1 MEIRTSPHQSIQ
13 GRIALFALSFHLLLL
28 AGCVPAGFGSG
39 GQVHV
44 WGKRG
49 LGEAQFQKPRAITI
63 GPDNN
68 LYVIDMTA
76 RVQVFDLDGNFLR
89 SWRTP
94 KFTDGKP
101 CGVSISNDGQIM
113 IADTHYYR
121 VLFYSPEGELDES
134 RTIGGENGTGPG
146 QFGFVTDVVQ
156 DELGNYYVSEYGD
169 YDRVQKFDP
178 DGNFVC
184 EWGGH
189 GEEPGQFLRP
199 QGLAIDKKGQLWV
212 ADASNHRI
220 QIFDIRSEEP
230 KLVKVWGEPGRGYGQ
245 LSYPYDL
252 FFHDDHVYVC
262 EFGAHRIQKFTLDGE
277 VVGVWGEAGRE
288 PGQMHQPW
296 AMCVDQQARIHVL
309 DTYNQRIQRFNI
321 GAIRRPAK

>member
-1 MEIRTSPHQSIQ
+1 MDYRTPSNQSIH
-13 GRIALFALSFHLLLL
+13 GRIAMIGIGMILMTIM
-28 AGCVPAGFGSG
+28 GCVPAGLGGS
-39 GQVHV
+39 GQVHI

-49 LGEAQFQKPRAITI
+49 IGDGQFQKPRAITI

-76 RVQVFDLDGNFLR
+76 RIQVFDLDGNFLR

-94 KFTDGKP
+94 KFKSGKP
-101 CGVSISNDGQIM
+101 CGISISNDNMLM

-121 VLFYSPEGELDES
+121 VLFYSLDGVLNES

-156 DELGNYYVSEYGD
+156 DAKGNYYVSEYGD
-169 YDRVQKFDP
+169 YDRVQKFNS
-178 DGNFVC
+178 DGDFVC

-189 GEEPGQFLRP
+189 GEEPGEFLRP
-199 QGLAIDKKGQLWV
+199 QGLAIDDQGHLWV
-212 ADASNHRI
+212 ADASNHRV
-220 QIFDIRSEEP
+220 QVFDISNDEP
-230 KLVKVWGEPGRGYGQ
+230 ELVRVWGEAGRDFGQ

-252 FFHDDHVYVC
+252 FFHDGHVFVC
-262 EFGAHRIQKFTLDGE
+262 EFGCHRIQKFTLEGE
-277 VVGVWGEAGRE
+277 AVGVWGEAGRE
-288 PGQMHQPW
+288 SGQMHQPW
-296 AMCVDQQARIHVL
+296 SMCVDQQARIHVL

-321 GAIRRPAK
+321 SAVKRPPN

>member
-1 MEIRTSPHQSIQ
+1 MENQTPRQIFR
-13 GRIALFALSFHLLLL
+13 GRIVVIGIGVFLL
-28 AGCVPAGFGSG
+28 AFMGCVPVGSNGG

-49 LGEAQFQKPRAITI
+49 LGDGQFQKPRAITI
-63 GPDNN
+63 GPDDN

-76 RVQVFDLDGNFLR
+76 RIQVFDLDGNFLR

-94 KFTDGKP
+94 AFKNGKP
-101 CGVSISNDGQIM
+101 CGVSISNDNLLM
-113 IADTHYYR
+113 VADTHYYR
-121 VLFYSPEGELDES
+121 ILFYSLDGVLDES

-156 DELGNYYVSEYGD
+156 DSEGNYYVSEYGD
-169 YDRVQKFDP
+169 YDRVQKFNSE
-178 DGNFVC
+178 GEFVY

-189 GEEPGQFLRP
+189 GEAPGEFLRP
-199 QGLAIDKKGQLWV
+199 QGLMIDDEGLLWV

-220 QIFDIRSEEP
+220 QIFDVSGDEP
-230 KLVKVWGEPGRGYGQ
+230 KLVRVWGEAGRDFGQ

-252 FFHDDHVYVC
+252 FFHDGHVYVC
-262 EFGAHRIQKFTLDGE
+262 EFGSHRIQKFTLDGE
-277 VVGVWGEAGRE
+277 AVGAWGQAGRE
-288 PGQMHQPW
+288 TGQMHQPW

-321 GAIRRPAK
+321 SAVKRPAN